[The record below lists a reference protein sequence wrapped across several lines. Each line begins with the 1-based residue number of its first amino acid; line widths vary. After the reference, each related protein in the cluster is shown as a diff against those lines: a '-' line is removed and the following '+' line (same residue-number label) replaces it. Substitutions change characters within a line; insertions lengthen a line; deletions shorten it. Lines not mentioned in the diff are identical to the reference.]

1 MKHTKNVLKENH
13 AETREP
19 PPGTLIQGPTTA
31 IHVFTIWDI
40 GEFSIPN
47 TAISMDEGSGAGC

>member
-1 MKHTKNVLKENH
+1 MVCIIELSHVLMKHTKNVLKENH

-31 IHVFTIWDI
+31 IHVFT
-40 GEFSIPN
+40 F
-47 TAISMDEGSGAGC
+47 